1 MSHRLDDASAL
12 AALLQQWGAPPAV
25 LTRLQATGFTTLGLL
40 AHALPSPDAED
51 SFICTVLE
59 LDPADAALLHTA
71 TAASLRRP
79 SSGSIPSLTSAQPS
93 AAHKLTPSE
102 VQDMRKKFLSSYPGE
117 LLIPE
122 LMPAPEFLSALQHAL
137 STGASPCLPWRSR
150 CTEADAISWHD
161 ARRPRTDR
169 QLLRSFLEAEEESPG
184 PTAYVPTSGPV
195 EPTVRKALSVL
206 ATALAMLEK
215 VHLLVIKRFND
226 KFLSFALAVP
236 SDQSLR
242 GPSLQEILAADRSV
256 WQSVHALMR
265 DQSWSLSDSLNE
277 IAFCRQDMSS
287 ALQPRPRAQ
296 HAPQPRVPLVTDPS
310 VPPPPSPPGG
320 QKRKRR
326 SGGGQGG
333 NGRPKPKA
341 KTSAS
346 ASAQQVPAAKA
357 FDKTWFKKVNG
368 VETCMRGA
376 FLDNPMI
383 TKKVI
388 KPLSINFAQPGGSYR
403 KKVIIWIFPA
413 FSFFPRFFFSE
424 KLCLLAA
431 NIKICANFT
440 PMQKAFK
447 SFTHR
452 QVAGGT
458 IYPTQSSKGAWKTS

>member
-12 AALLQQWGAPPAV
+12 AALLQQWGSPPTV
-25 LTRLQATGFTTLGLL
+25 MTRLQATGFSTLGLL

-59 LDPADAALLHTA
+59 LDPADSALLHSA
-71 TAASLRRP
+71 AAASLRRLLAHAQELCPSPNP
-79 SSGSIPSLTSAQPS
+79 SSGSIPSLASAQPS
-93 AAHKLTPSE
+93 SAHKLTPSE

-117 LLIPE
+117 LLTPE

-137 STGASPCLPWRSR
+137 STGASPWLPWRSR

-195 EPTVRKALSVL
+195 EPIVRKALSVL
-206 ATALAMLEK
+206 ATALALLEK

-242 GPSLQEILAADRSV
+242 GPSLQEILAADRFV

-265 DQSWSLSDSLNE
+265 DQTWSLTDSLNE
-277 IAFCRQDMSS
+277 IAFCRQDMPS
-287 ALQPRPRAQ
+287 ALQPRPRAS
-296 HAPQPRVPLVTDPS
+296 HMPQPRVPQLADPS
-310 VPPPPSPPGG
+310 LPPPPSPPGG

-341 KTSAS
+341 KPSAS

-368 VETCMRGA
+368 VETCVRGA
-376 FLDNPMI
+376 LGRCKDPNCPRSHLCPVPLPNGKPCAQKHTALEHLS
-383 TKKVI
+383 TK
-388 KPLSINFAQPGGSYR
+388 
-403 KKVIIWIFPA
+403 
-413 FSFFPRFFFSE
+413 
-424 KLCLLAA
+424 
-431 NIKICANFT
+431 
-440 PMQKAFK
+440 
-447 SFTHR
+447 H
-452 QVAGGT
+452 
-458 IYPTQSSKGAWKTS
+458 